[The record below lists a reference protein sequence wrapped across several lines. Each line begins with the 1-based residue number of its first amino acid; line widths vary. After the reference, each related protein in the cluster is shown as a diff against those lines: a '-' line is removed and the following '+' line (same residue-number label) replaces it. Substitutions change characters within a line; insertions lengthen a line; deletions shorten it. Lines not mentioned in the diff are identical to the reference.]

1 MARIGVI
8 RADVSPLQIDDLEQ
22 VSRHNPSTEPSG
34 QERVVRRPTVAEV
47 EAVLADETSGAGAAI
62 EGGTI
67 SFNLVVGAGND
78 AIRLRTAA
86 SDAFVVY
93 LIAQTTYTALA
104 DLVTAIN
111 VAISGSGITC
121 AENRAGD
128 GIILESDTKGVDSY
142 VESDTVA
149 NGSEANTDLAITNG
163 EVRTMVPAAT
173 LITDTLP
180 VGGPLDASGAT
191 IEASGAATAASSL
204 APIPV
209 ARGTTE
215 AVADAIAP
223 QFFETAVFI
232 ESFQVGTI
240 SGFASASFNPDSRRV
255 PPLADGAACEVVEDD
270 GSTAFT
276 AALPSITSATLD
288 SPGAGDVTIAGLN
301 MGSAGDPNS
310 ETQETVVKFSGT
322 GTPRGG
328 DLVIPQALITATAGG
343 VVSATSIVVPAALNP
358 DGFATT
364 DTEVEVRYRSL
375 ATGSEALA

>member
-8 RADVSPLQIDDLEQ
+8 RGDVSPLQIDDLEQ

-47 EAVLADETSGAGAAI
+47 EAALADATTGAGAAI

-67 SFNLVVGAGND
+67 TINLVVGAGND

-86 SDAFVVY
+86 GDAFVTY
-93 LIAQTTYTALA
+93 LIAQTTYTTLA
-104 DLVTAIN
+104 DLIVAIN
-111 VAISGSGITC
+111 VAINGSGIT
-121 AENRAGD
+121 AATNRAGD
-128 GIILESDTKGVDSY
+128 GIILESNTKGVNSY

-149 NGSEANTDLAITNG
+149 NGSEANTDLAITDG
-163 EVRTMVPAAT
+163 EVRDMPSAAAF
-173 LITDTLP
+173 ITDTLP
-180 VGGPLDASGAT
+180 VGGPLDVS
-191 IEASGAATAASSL
+191 AATVEAVGAGTNANAL

-215 AVADAIAP
+215 GVADAVAP

-240 SGFASASFNPDSRRV
+240 SGFLNANFNPDSRRV
-255 PPLADGAACEVVEDD
+255 PALADGAAIEVVDDD
-270 GSTAFT
+270 GSTTFT
-276 AALPSITSATLD
+276 AALPSISSATLD
-288 SPGAGDVTIAGLN
+288 SPGAGDVTIAGAN

-328 DLVIPQALITATAGG
+328 DLVIPQALIVSNGG
-343 VVSATSIVVPAALNP
+343 TVSATSIVVPAVLNP
-358 DGFATT
+358 DGFVTT
-364 DTEVEVRYRSL
+364 DTSVQVRYRSL
-375 ATGSEALA
+375 ATGVEALA